1 MQVAARS
8 SDHPQSPRT
17 GTTHSAPTASS
28 DDPVTAYAR
37 SVADGITVAG
47 PHVRAAARRHLS
59 DLLTGHL
66 RNIHYSREKAHH
78 ALNFFPVALRLNG
91 GQFEGLPF
99 ELHPSQA
106 FIVGSLFGWLRT
118 DGTRRFRLAYIEQGK
133 GNGKS
138 PLVAGIGVY
147 GMLADSEPRAEVY
160 AAAPLALDTL
170 VPTPTG
176 WTTQG
181 ALRVGDEVFDEN
193 GKPCKVTYLSP
204 ILHGR
209 ECFDVEFDDGTV
221 IVSDANH
228 RWQTIDTRGQTPRH
242 YPPAV
247 RTTAEIAATL
257 RSPNGRLRHFV
268 PLGGEIETTP
278 ADLPIDPYTLGV
290 WLGDGRSNRGSI
302 CHHYDDVEAK
312 DRIQAA
318 GYAVTSMRGQNNTC
332 YATIR
337 GLRTQLREAGLLD
350 NKHVP
355 PAYLRASRAQRL
367 ALLQGL
373 MDTDGTCTLTGECR
387 FTNRNEALVRAVHEL
402 ATGLGLRA
410 SMNEATAAGAP
421 NYTVSFKAPK
431 SIPVFHMRRKF
442 ERQIDAVNARAKGR
456 YVRSV
461 TPRASVP
468 VRCIEVSSES
478 HLYLVTRSHI
488 ATHNTKKD
496 QAMIL
501 FRDAVAMVDQSP
513 ALSRRLKKSGRDDKV
528 WNLYDEKTNSFF
540 RPISADD
547 GQSGPRPHIG
557 LVDELHE
564 HKTPTVIEMLAA
576 GRKWRRQPLI
586 VAITNSGTD
595 RKSVCWEYRE
605 KGTKVA
611 AGIEMDDTFFVF
623 ICSLDGERWLPV
635 EGPREAHEYMRKACT
650 CDVDHTKYENPSW
663 NTVGHEF
670 NKHANDNDTG
680 ICDVRKSKLERTSM
694 EKYIPKDDPHR
705 DETCWVKANPTL
717 DTIIQRQYLRDEV
730 NSARGMPSKMSSVD
744 RLNFCIWTESFNPA
758 IDYETW
764 QKAGADY
771 TLDKFRGRSCVAGID
786 LSATTDLT
794 AIVLDFVIDGVHWL
808 WPMFWIPAEGLAE
821 RVKKDHVPYDDW
833 VKKGFVYTTPGKA
846 IDKDFVVHKVA
857 EILGRY
863 DITISLAPFDRWRID
878 VLKAACDRQGVNWPL
893 VPFGQGF
900 GDMGPAWDSFEVNLE
915 NKMRHPRNPCMNA
928 NAASAVV
935 VKDPA
940 GNCKLDKSKTTAR
953 MDGIVAAT
961 MAVGSAAT
969 QAPASSGPS
978 IKWI

>member
-8 SDHPQSPRT
+8 SDHHQSPRT

-66 RNIHYSREKAHH
+66 RGIHYSLEKAHH

-138 PLVAGIGVY
+138 PLVAGIGIY
-147 GMLADSEPRAEVY
+147 GMIADNEPRAEVY
-160 AAAPLALDTL
+160 AAA
-170 VPTPTG
+170 
-176 WTTQG
+176 
-181 ALRVGDEVFDEN
+181 
-193 GKPCKVTYLSP
+193 
-204 ILHGR
+204 
-209 ECFDVEFDDGTV
+209 
-221 IVSDANH
+221 
-228 RWQTIDTRGQTPRH
+228 
-242 YPPAV
+242 
-247 RTTAEIAATL
+247 
-257 RSPNGRLRHFV
+257 
-268 PLGGEIETTP
+268 
-278 ADLPIDPYTLGV
+278 
-290 WLGDGRSNRGSI
+290 
-302 CHHYDDVEAK
+302 
-312 DRIQAA
+312 
-318 GYAVTSMRGQNNTC
+318 
-332 YATIR
+332 
-337 GLRTQLREAGLLD
+337 
-350 NKHVP
+350 
-355 PAYLRASRAQRL
+355 
-367 ALLQGL
+367 
-373 MDTDGTCTLTGECR
+373 
-387 FTNRNEALVRAVHEL
+387 
-402 ATGLGLRA
+402 
-410 SMNEATAAGAP
+410 
-421 NYTVSFKAPK
+421 
-431 SIPVFHMRRKF
+431 
-442 ERQIDAVNARAKGR
+442 
-456 YVRSV
+456 
-461 TPRASVP
+461 
-468 VRCIEVSSES
+468 
-478 HLYLVTRSHI
+478 
-488 ATHNTKKD
+488 TKKD

-670 NKHANDNDTG
+670 NKHANDNDKG